1 MPNSPHLFSDR
12 IVNLSVTGPLVRI
25 ELGTLQLPTAEG
37 QKPQLVASQTLVMP
51 LEGFVQSFGMMEGI
65 VKRLVAD
72 GVIKTQP
79 AAGEI
84 SQASK
89 PEKSAK
95 K

>member
-1 MPNSPHLFSDR
+1 MPNTSHLFADR

-25 ELGTLQLPTAEG
+25 ELGTVQIPKAEG

-51 LEGFVQSFGMMEGI
+51 LEGFVQSFGMMEGV

-79 AAGEI
+79 SGLPTPGDE
-84 SQASK
+84 
-89 PEKSAK
+89 PEKPAK
-95 K
+95 P

>member
-1 MPNSPHLFSDR
+1 MPDSSHLFADR
-12 IVNLSVTGPLVRI
+12 LFSIVITGPLVRI

-51 LEGFVQSFGMMEGI
+51 LEGFVQSFGMMDGI

-72 GVIKTQP
+72 GVIKTLP
-79 AAGEI
+79 SGEV
-84 SQASK
+84 SPRSE

-95 K
+95 S